1 VLIIALLLPA
11 VQLLASAFTGL
22 FITPSSRPGK
32 DIRLLHLGKITLR
45 SLIGA
50 VIGILLMLPLLAKC

>member
-1 VLIIALLLPA
+1 MLPA
-11 VQLLASAFTGL
+11 VQLLASAFAGL
-22 FITPSSRPGK
+22 FITLSSRPGK
-32 DIRLLHLGKITLR
+32 EHRLMHLGKITLR